1 MLEGLKTVQ
10 VPSRQAK
17 RDRHM
22 VAVCLQRSEKV
33 SQARKTILILC
44 ITRGQKSDKG
54 FVFIKTYISYAHK
67 LIFLKLIV
75 VQNCKY

>member
-1 MLEGLKTVQ
+1 MAGLWKIWEMLEGLKTVQ

-44 ITRGQKSDKG
+44 ITRG
-54 FVFIKTYISYAHK
+54 
-67 LIFLKLIV
+67 
-75 VQNCKY
+75 